1 MIRVLS
7 NTLPTLAL
15 LLIGLL
21 GFATGA
27 QAQTFQEGVNYA
39 VIEPPVSTQ
48 AAEGKVEVA
57 EVFWYGCP
65 HCYNLEPVIGTYLK
79 QKPDYVEFARIPAMI
94 SPNWAFHGKLFYV
107 GRMLDPDGSK
117 DVHTKIFEAIHKQ
130 RRRIGNDDQ
139 LRRFFEGLGFKTAD
153 INNAMKSM
161 ELQTKLAY
169 ARDIAEKSR
178 LDSVPTIIVN
188 GKYLTSPSMV
198 TAGGNLIDIIQYL
211 TRLEHKP

>member
-1 MIRVLS
+1 MACS
-7 NTLPTLAL
+7 
-15 LLIGLL
+15 GLH
-21 GFATGA
+21 TGA

-65 HCYNLEPVIGTYLK
+65 HCYNLECSIGTYLK
-79 QKPDYVEFARIPAMI
+79 QKPDYGIYAHTRHDQSELG
-94 SPNWAFHGKLFYV
+94 FHGKVFYV

-139 LRRFFEGLGFKTAD
+139 LQRFFEGLGFKTAD

-161 ELQTKLAY
+161 ELQTELAY
-169 ARDIAEKSR
+169 ARDIAEKYGWIR
-178 LDSVPTIIVN
+178 YRPL
-188 GKYLTSPSMV
+188 LSMAN
-198 TAGGNLIDIIQYL
+198 T
-211 TRLEHKP
+211 